1 MKNITICVVFCKYDG
16 HLYSVNIT
24 DKHVDVI
31 CKYDGHLC
39 SVNMTDVEN
48 MTDIDVFCKF
58 DGQN

>member
-1 MKNITICVVFCKYDG
+1 MYI
-16 HLYSVNIT
+16 
-24 DKHVDVI
+24 DVI